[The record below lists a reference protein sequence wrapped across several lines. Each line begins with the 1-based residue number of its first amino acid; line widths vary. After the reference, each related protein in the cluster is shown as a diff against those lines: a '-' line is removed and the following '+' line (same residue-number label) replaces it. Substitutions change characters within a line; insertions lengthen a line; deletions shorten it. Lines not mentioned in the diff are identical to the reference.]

1 MNGLALLTLLVL
13 GQGGAAA
20 PQSAIYSNEW
30 IGISLNHPSDWKV
43 TPKKQDAWISIPL
56 KNGTMVAGLN
66 LVAATFQAET
76 EVWQKSQEHINNQLG
91 FEVLRQWQEEI
102 LGVPFLL
109 TKVRSGPGKLSSA
122 TKAIPGLP
130 IDQPLITLIGLVYSA
145 TPRKLMFRLSAPE
158 GGYDDAEFLLRQSLE
173 SLRTLDGRL
182 PRPEDP
188 NRKPDPNEPV
198 PTTPVRPPT
207 KTAIGGGPTPA
218 AGGNGEKVRA
228 PQVFETTAA
237 TRKIGFYFPNSWTV
251 DKAEDGKLT
260 LANKDLSLQLGLELN
275 STLDSD
281 PPLRA
286 LMKASAESL
295 KRFEKVGKREE
306 NVPKPNKAGALII
319 RVFRTG
325 TATSGNIW
333 SFESVGGSTDF
344 YFLLKGGGAGEL
356 TPAVRK
362 ALEDLIEALS
372 VEPIV

>member
-1 MNGLALLTLLVL
+1 MNALAWITLMAI

-20 PQSAIYSNEW
+20 PQTATYSNDW
-30 IGISLNHPSDWKV
+30 IGISLSHPANWKV
-43 TPKKQDAWISIPL
+43 TPKKQDAWITIPL

-76 EVWQKSQEHINNQLG
+76 DVWQKSQEHINNQLG

-109 TKVRSGPGKLSSA
+109 TKVRSGAGKLASA
-122 TKAIPGLP
+122 TRAVPGLP
-130 IDQPLITLIGLVYSA
+130 NDQPLITLIGLVYSA

-182 PRPEDP
+182 PQPEDP

-198 PTTPVRPPT
+198 PTTPTRPPT
-207 KTAIGGGPTPA
+207 KTTIGAVGGGTSGA
-218 AGGNGEKVRA
+218 NGEKVRA
-228 PQVFETTAA
+228 PQVFEALAA
-237 TRKIGFYFPNSWTV
+237 TRKIGFYFPNGWAVEKS
-251 DKAEDGKLT
+251 EDGKLS
-260 LANKDLSLQLGLELN
+260 LANKDLSLNLGLELN
-275 STLDSD
+275 STLDSE

-306 NVPKPNKAGALII
+306 NSPKTNKAGALII
-319 RVFRTG
+319 RVIRTG
-325 TATSGNIW
+325 TGSGGNIW

-344 YFLLKGGGAGEL
+344 YFLLRGGGSGEL
-356 TPAVRK
+356 TAATRK
-362 ALEDLIEALS
+362 ALEDLIESLS
-372 VEPIV
+372 VEPIA